1 MEGWKKYSA
10 KSYLRERFKAP
21 DAYRT
26 EWPLQCFHEF
36 YSKYHGEWDTTSA
49 RLLEF
54 GGGPTIYGLISAS
67 GYVSEIVF
75 SDYVEEN
82 RKAVEEWKNA
92 GPCGYDWGPY
102 FKYVV
107 EKLEDDQ
114 SLGAAIRRESELRS
128 QITSI
133 TGCNIH
139 NPDPVDT
146 PIPPLFDIVSI
157 IFCLTAACTSQDDF
171 RESLQK
177 LGELVKPGGFVILL
191 DALELSWVTIDGEPV
206 ECVYVTK
213 EFITKAIEDAGL
225 VVLETKHYE
234 LPQSVRDTDCNNT
247 GREFLVAKK
256 TL

>member
-49 RLLEF
+49 RPLEF

-114 SLGAAIRRESELRS
+114 SLYVWGAVCVKTKMLAVTYVFRERSYSRRRSCMDTVFHGDDFYSRRRSCMDTVFHGDDFYSRRRSFTATIDAHSDDLRS
-128 QITSI
+128 SHMYFTATIYSKA
-133 TGCNIH
+133 
-139 NPDPVDT
+139 V
-146 PIPPLFDIVSI
+146 IVLPGED
-157 IFCLTAACTSQDDF
+157 FLQDRD
-171 RESLQK
+171 RHLESHTLR
-177 LGELVKPGGFVILL
+177 GMRG
-191 DALELSWVTIDGEPV
+191 
-206 ECVYVTK
+206 
-213 EFITKAIEDAGL
+213 
-225 VVLETKHYE
+225 
-234 LPQSVRDTDCNNT
+234 
-247 GREFLVAKK
+247 VA
-256 TL
+256 